1 MDIELHDLSHSR
13 VLHVHTH
20 FVFSALNILG
30 QLDEMSRFF
39 TLANLS

>member
-13 VLHVHTH
+13 VLRVSTQ

-30 QLDEMSRFF
+30 QLNETSRFF